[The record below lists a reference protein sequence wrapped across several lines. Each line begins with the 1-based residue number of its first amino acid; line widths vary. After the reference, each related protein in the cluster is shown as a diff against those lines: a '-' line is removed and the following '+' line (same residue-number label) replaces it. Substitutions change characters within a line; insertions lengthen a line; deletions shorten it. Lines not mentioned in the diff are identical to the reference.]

1 MQRKAAF
8 SVAELF
14 GSFVVY
20 FNLVIAIQQ
29 EKVHVIY
36 ILCSWL
42 YNYVLYY
49 NIVIVM
55 IMNLFT
61 PLQSF
66 ILHRKHST
74 DL

>member
-36 ILCSWL
+36 I
-42 YNYVLYY
+42 YFVLGC
-49 NIVIVM
+49 I
-55 IMNLFT
+55 IMYCT
-61 PLQSF
+61 I
-66 ILHRKHST
+66 IL
-74 DL
+74 